1 MAKQKSTNKVEK
13 PLILGQKGE
22 PKEQMTFGDESR
34 PNPDVQTDLSNRETP
49 FDKVEFPDAPEQY
62 ANYEELLA
70 SEEYKHALDKLEEYT
85 GVRNIGTGI
94 DGRYAQ
100 LSNQAGRILGEV
112 MRAETSHEEELEQL
126 CERLIRDYFKI
137 PENRIQFDFK
147 LVKEAIKLNKTQ
159 TKEQLQ
165 QKEEELADDVNE
177 LNPERAKR
185 RIVNAMTQGHA
196 VDGSYLYEKV
206 VGELET
212 IMGVE
217 GITEKYSIFVSTMML
232 GYWQMP
238 NSLLSAASGG
248 GEGEGGASGKT
259 KIDTSTN
266 PPTIHAEAMIF
277 PFLIHE
283 AIKGVMEF
291 LGKERKPE
299 NPENYE
305 KAKDLEDQIQHEIW
319 DIRLGRAI
327 WKRLTNLYPDA
338 IITDEEKK
346 KIQYYI
352 YVNIVN
358 LPVKEFLLLFKEIM
372 GGTDMGK
379 TLIGAIYY
387 DLTRKVD
394 NETVTTSDSEFKRL
408 MDEFMEEHKDDD
420 LTDFLSQMG
429 ISLPK

>member
-1 MAKQKSTNKVEK
+1 MAKQKSTNKEVK

-22 PKEQMTFGDESR
+22 QKEAMSFSDDSR
-34 PNPDVQTDLSNRETP
+34 PSPDVQSDLSNRETP
-49 FDKVEFPDAPEQY
+49 FDKVDFPNAPEEHE
-62 ANYEELLA
+62 NYEELLA
-70 SEEYKHALDKLEEYT
+70 SEEYKHALDKLAEYT

-94 DGRYAQ
+94 NGQYAQ

-112 MRAETSHEEELEQL
+112 MRAETTHESELEQL
-126 CERLIRDYFKI
+126 CETLIRDYFKI

-147 LVKEAIKLNKTQ
+147 LVKQSIKLNNTQ
-159 TKEQLQ
+159 TKQQLQ

-196 VDGSYLYEKV
+196 VDGSYLFEKV
-206 VGELET
+206 VGELEN
-212 IMGVE
+212 IMGVQ
-217 GITEKYSIFVSTMML
+217 GITEKYAIFVSTMML
-232 GYWQMP
+232 GYWQFP
-238 NSLLSAASGG
+238 NEMLSAAGS
-248 GEGEGGASGKT
+248 GEGGASGKT
-259 KIDTSTN
+259 RIDTSTN

-305 KAKDLEDQIQHEIW
+305 KAKDLEDQVQHEIW

-338 IITDEEKK
+338 IVTDEEKK

>member
-1 MAKQKSTNKVEK
+1 MAKQKSTNKEVK

-22 PKEQMTFGDESR
+22 QKEAMSFSDDSR
-34 PNPDVQTDLSNRETP
+34 PSPDVQSDLSNRETP
-49 FDKVEFPDAPEQY
+49 FDKVDFPNAPEEHE
-62 ANYEELLA
+62 NYEELLA
-70 SEEYKHALDKLEEYT
+70 SEEYKHALDKLAEYT

-94 DGRYAQ
+94 NGQYAQ

-112 MRAETSHEEELEQL
+112 MRAETTHESELEQL
-126 CERLIRDYFKI
+126 CETLIRDYFKI

-147 LVKEAIKLNKTQ
+147 LVKQSIKLNNTQ
-159 TKEQLQ
+159 TKQQLQ

-196 VDGSYLYEKV
+196 VDGSYLFEKV
-206 VGELET
+206 VGELEN
-212 IMGVE
+212 IMGVQ
-217 GITEKYSIFVSTMML
+217 GITEKYAIFVSTMML
-232 GYWQMP
+232 GYWQFP
-238 NSLLSAASGG
+238 NEMLSAASS
-248 GEGEGGASGKT
+248 GEGGASGKT
-259 KIDTSTN
+259 RIDTSTN

-305 KAKDLEDQIQHEIW
+305 KAKDLEDQVQHEIW

-338 IITDEEKK
+338 IVTDEEKK

>member
-1 MAKQKSTNKVEK
+1 
-13 PLILGQKGE
+13 
-22 PKEQMTFGDESR
+22 
-34 PNPDVQTDLSNRETP
+34 
-49 FDKVEFPDAPEQY
+49 
-62 ANYEELLA
+62 
-70 SEEYKHALDKLEEYT
+70 
-85 GVRNIGTGI
+85 
-94 DGRYAQ
+94 
-100 LSNQAGRILGEV
+100 
-112 MRAETSHEEELEQL
+112 
-126 CERLIRDYFKI
+126 
-137 PENRIQFDFK
+137 
-147 LVKEAIKLNKTQ
+147 
-159 TKEQLQ
+159 
-165 QKEEELADDVNE
+165 
-177 LNPERAKR
+177 
-185 RIVNAMTQGHA
+185 
-196 VDGSYLYEKV
+196 
-206 VGELET
+206 
-212 IMGVE
+212 
-217 GITEKYSIFVSTMML
+217 
-232 GYWQMP
+232 
-238 NSLLSAASGG
+238 
-248 GEGEGGASGKT
+248 
-259 KIDTSTN
+259 
-266 PPTIHAEAMIF
+266 
-277 PFLIHE
+277 
-283 AIKGVMEF
+283 MEF

-305 KAKDLEDQIQHEIW
+305 KAKDLEDQVQHEIW

-338 IITDEEKK
+338 IVTDEEKK